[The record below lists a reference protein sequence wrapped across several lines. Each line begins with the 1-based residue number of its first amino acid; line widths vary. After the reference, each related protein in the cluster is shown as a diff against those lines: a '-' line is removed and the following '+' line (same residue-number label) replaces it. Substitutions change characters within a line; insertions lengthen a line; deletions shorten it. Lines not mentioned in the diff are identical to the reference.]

1 MEEEGLKER
10 KPEIGRIILD
20 ARKVRS
26 RKDWKGMK
34 EKRIGR
40 RGKGGKAGKR
50 GRRREASQPSSLPT
64 GFTTRAKLVLPAH
77 TIHHN
82 PPQHNPS

>member
-1 MEEEGLKER
+1 MEADVSK
-10 KPEIGRIILD
+10 
-20 ARKVRS
+20 KVENG
-26 RKDWKGMK
+26 KGGKGMK
-34 EKRIGR
+34 EKKIGR
-40 RGKGGKAGKR
+40 RGKGGKAGKG